1 MDIVNSL
8 EFSFHDVIKEYSV
21 TELPKIE
28 SFPTNIND
36 LNYIILYGP
45 YKSNKYKYALSIIN
59 KYSKKQLKY
68 QKKCYITINNKEYI
82 FKISDIH
89 IEINMEHFQY
99 SSKNLWE
106 ELITQIENIAFSNNN
121 ETFIILCKN
130 FHKISKLYLDDI
142 YTQIKHNIFR
152 NKTNI
157 FKYLILTESLSMIP
171 YNIINISTVISS
183 KSILTLSTF
192 NKIEYETKHINIL
205 LSIIRTKKLEIPIL
219 RNALYDIL
227 SYNLDVAKCFQII
240 IENLVLEYKLDD
252 ETINNI
258 YINYFKY
265 ISLYNDNYR
274 PIFHLERIILYF
286 MTIIHT

>member
-1 MDIVNSL
+1 MNIINSL
-8 EFSFHDVIKEYSV
+8 ELSFNDVIKDYNI
-21 TELPKIE
+21 TELPKIK
-28 SFPTNIND
+28 SFPNNIKD
-36 LNYIILYGP
+36 LNNIILYGP

-59 KYSKKQLKY
+59 KYSKKYLKY
-68 QKKCYITINNKEYI
+68 QKKCYITINNKEYV

-89 IEINMEHFQY
+89 IEINMEYFQY

-152 NKTNI
+152 NKNNI

-171 YNIINISTVISS
+171 YNIINISTVISL
-183 KSILTLSTF
+183 KSILTNPS
-192 NKIEYETKHINIL
+192 NKIEFEKKHINIL
-205 LSIIRTKKLEIPIL
+205 LSIIKNNKLEILIL
-219 RNALYDIL
+219 RNILYDIL
-227 SYNLDVAKCFQII
+227 SYNLDIAKCFQII
-240 IENLVLEYKLDD
+240 IEKLVLEYKFDD